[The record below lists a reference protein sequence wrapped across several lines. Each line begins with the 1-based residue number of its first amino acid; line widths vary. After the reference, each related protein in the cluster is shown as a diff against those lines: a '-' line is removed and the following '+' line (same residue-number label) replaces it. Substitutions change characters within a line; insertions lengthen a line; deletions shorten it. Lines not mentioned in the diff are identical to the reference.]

1 MDLFFDFWGRYRT
14 TNSEKAIE
22 EYWNLAKNFNLNL
35 SQMAIKFCE
44 HRKVAS
50 QLPNP
55 EDVLNGQVKKLSI
68 KEKSAQYSFAVG
80 LCYELADLQ
89 GKGDEKAFDK
99 GVDLFFDFIMD
110 NFEPELVIYSAKT
123 VLSDH
128 DIDIKPRKLAGKKE
142 FKERYWKY
150 LFPAS

>member
-1 MDLFFDFWGRYRT
+1 MFQNCISQVTNLKLLIT
-14 TNSEKAIE
+14 SKNSETAFWSPLPLGFEIKRLSLAGKMNGINIKNPK
-22 EYWNLAKNFNLNL
+22 NLKIIPYSLIQRVNDKSNKSKNMN
-35 SQMAIKFCE
+35 
-44 HRKVAS
+44 
-50 QLPNP
+50 
-55 EDVLNGQVKKLSI
+55 
-68 KEKSAQYSFAVG
+68 
-80 LCYELADLQ
+80 
-89 GKGDEKAFDK
+89 FDK

-142 FKERYWKY
+142 FKDRYWKY